1 MEEPWLLP
9 QTLTTLHV
17 PLAVKC
23 VNYHDSIPPSFVVG
37 PITEL

>member
-23 VNYHDSIPPSFVVG
+23 VKYHDSFLHVEG
-37 PITEL
+37 RGL